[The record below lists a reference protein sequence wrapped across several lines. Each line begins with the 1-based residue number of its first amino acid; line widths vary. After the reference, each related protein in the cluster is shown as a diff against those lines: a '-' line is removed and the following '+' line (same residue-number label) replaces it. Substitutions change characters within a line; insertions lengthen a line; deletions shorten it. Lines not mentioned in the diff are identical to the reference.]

1 MKNVKLTSLL
11 CGGILSLAGSV
22 LAQQST
28 APGSSSSSSSTS
40 PGLNQPAP
48 GSSGAYS
55 SGTAASSS
63 GAMQSEQN
71 VRLSTL
77 INSPV
82 QSKDGKQI
90 GSLRDVTVD
99 PKSGRIEF
107 GILSL
112 SSGGGTAGTSAQS
125 SISGSSSTSA
135 GASFTG
141 KLIPVPWQL
150 FSQTWSQA
158 GATSSSSTGA
168 MRTPLVLN
176 VDESKLQSAPSFEAS
191 NWNEIQTGSFD
202 QQVYSFFGVSRSSA
216 YGTPGSSMSGHGASG
231 TGYQHNNYGTQ
242 GGTPSGSTSGSTGTT
257 PPR

>member
-28 APGSSSSSSSTS
+28 TPGSSASSTS
-40 PGLNQPAP
+40 PGLNQPAT
-48 GSSGAYS
+48 GNSGAYS
-55 SGTAASSS
+55 SATS

-112 SSGGGTAGTSAQS
+112 SSTSGTAGTSAQS
-125 SISGSSSTSA
+125 SVSGSSTSSA

-158 GATSSSSTGA
+158 GAASSSTTGA

-176 VDESKLQSAPSFEAS
+176 VDETKLQSAPSFEAS

-202 QQVYSFFGVSRSSA
+202 QQVYSFFGVHRSSA
-216 YGTPGSSMSGHGASG
+216 YGTPGSSVSGHGASG
-231 TGYQHNNYGTQ
+231 TGYPHNNYGTGTSGSQ
-242 GGTPSGSTSGSTGTT
+242 GGSTSGSTGTT
-257 PPR
+257 TPPR